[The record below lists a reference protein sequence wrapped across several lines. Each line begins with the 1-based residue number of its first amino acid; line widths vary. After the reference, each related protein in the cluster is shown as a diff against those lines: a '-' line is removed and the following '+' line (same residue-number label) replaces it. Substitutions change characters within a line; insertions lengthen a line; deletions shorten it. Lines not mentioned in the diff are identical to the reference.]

1 MEIESQLT
9 LGLVVLMVPMD
20 HPVIEPQHIL
30 PAVKRQCSSN
40 LILYLPEADLFAE
53 DRKAVFRLRSFV
65 VTYRRLHTQVHI
77 LFKLSSLTLL
87 MRTRTASM
95 NPASTFSYTIFAS
108 EMLEACLLLRLDPY
122 ISSFRELNSWSPSP
136 QSLLSFHDRFNRVRK

>member
-9 LGLVVLMVPMD
+9 AGLVVLMVPMD

-30 PAVKRQCSSN
+30 PAAKRQCSSSS
-40 LILYLPEADLFAE
+40 LLYYPEADLFAE

-65 VTYRRLHTQVHI
+65 VICRRLPIQVHI
-77 LFKLSSLTLL
+77 PFRLLSLTLL
-87 MRTRTASM
+87 MRTGMASM
-95 NPASTFSYTIFAS
+95 NPASTFSFTTSAS

-122 ISSFRELNSWSPSP
+122 ISSFREPNS
-136 QSLLSFHDRFNRVRK
+136 